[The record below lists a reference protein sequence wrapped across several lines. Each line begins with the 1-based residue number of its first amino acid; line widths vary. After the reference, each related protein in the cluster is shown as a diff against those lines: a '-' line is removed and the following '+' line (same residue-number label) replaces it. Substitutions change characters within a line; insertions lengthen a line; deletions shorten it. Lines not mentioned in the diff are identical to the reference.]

1 MRRGRIALDDL
12 DFGLVHMRE
21 NLTEVAH
28 VEPFMAART
37 FHEMIA
43 GII

>member
-21 NLTEVAH
+21 NLVEIAH
-28 VEPFMAART
+28 VKPFPAARA
-37 FHEMIA
+37 FHE
-43 GII
+43 